1 MVWKKVIN
9 ADSGD
14 ADHHGG
20 DSLDKVSDLFSG
32 VDVDDVDINC
42 DWNFRSG
49 KLNIRNPANTFSYNV
64 VGAALAATRTLNLPL
79 LTGTDTV
86 VVTGLAQTLSNKT
99 LDSTNVIS
107 SSASLPSDAVRTS
120 RENTYDAAYNQIF
133 HSGRLHLLT
142 PDNNGKYWIHGQNL
156 DGEYDL
162 VLPLIT
168 DTVTYTEYLVGIKAT
183 QTLSN
188 KVLDATCDV
197 SDAIG
202 SSSGTGIGTQ
212 SGATVDINTTSA
224 ETDLLNYTVVG
235 SDMCPNGSA
244 VFLISG
250 YLLQN
255 QATGTTYTFAVKF
268 GGTTMW
274 ADVSPT
280 IAQSAT
286 KIPFRIQGEVFNK
299 NATNAQGLSG
309 FIRVNDTT
317 AATTGLGDISSDTN
331 TSPPAFSGN
340 FDSEGADTTKD
351 TTIDQVLQVTVTMSV
366 SNSAT
371 HTVVK
376 HKQVEVKNAS

>member
-42 DWNFRSG
+42 DWNYRSG
-49 KLNIRNPANTFSYNV
+49 KLNIRNPGNTFSYNIV
-64 VGAALAATRTLNLPL
+64 AAALAADRTLNLPL
-79 LTGTDTV
+79 LTGTDTFA
-86 VVTGLAQTLSNKT
+86 VTGLTQTFSNKT
-99 LDSTNVIS
+99 LDATCNVTAATGAAGATIVKTDQ
-107 SSASLPSDAVRTS
+107 A
-120 RENTYDAAYNQIF
+120 NTYAPAYNQVF
-133 HSGRLHLLT
+133 RSGRLHILT
-142 PDNNGKYWIHGQNL
+142 PNGDGSKYWIHGQNIIN
-156 DGEYDL
+156 EIDL
-162 VLPLIT
+162 FLPNIT
-168 DTVTYTEYLVGIKAT
+168 DSDYLIAQYAT
-183 QTLSN
+183 ATLSN
-188 KVLDATCDV
+188 KVLDSTCDV
-197 SDAIG
+197 TDAVG
-202 SSSGTGIGTQ
+202 ASSGTGIGVQ
-212 SGATVDINTTSA
+212 SGTTVDINTTAA

-235 SDMCPNGSA
+235 NDMCPNGSA
-244 VFLISG
+244 RFLITG

-299 NATNAQGLSG
+299 NATGAQGCSG
-309 FIRVNDTT
+309 MIRVNDTG

-351 TTIDQVLQVTVTMSV
+351 TTIDQVLRVTVTMSV

-376 HKQVEVKNAS
+376 HKQVEVINAA

>member
-42 DWNFRSG
+42 DWNYRSG

-86 VVTGLAQTLSNKT
+86 SVTDLAQTLKNKT

-107 SSASLPSDAVRTS
+107 SSTSLPSDVVKTGQI
-120 RENTYDAAYNQIF
+120 NTYGDFNQVF
-133 HSGRLHLLT
+133 RSGRLHILN
-142 PDNNGKYWIHGQNL
+142 PAQDAEYWIHGKAITA
-156 DGEYDL
+156 DHDL
-162 VLPLIT
+162 SLPLIT
-168 DTVTYTEYLVGIKAT
+168 TDTDILVSNETAA
-183 QTLSN
+183 TLSN
-188 KVLDATCDV
+188 KMLDNTCDV
-197 SDAIG
+197 SDALVG
-202 SSSGTGIGTQ
+202 QRTF
-212 SGATVDINTTSA
+212 SGATVDINTTAA
-224 ETDLLNYTVVG
+224 ETDLLNYVVPA
-235 SDMCPNGSA
+235 SSMCTNGS
-244 VFLISG
+244 VRFLISG

-255 QATGTTYTFAVKF
+255 QATGTTYTFKVKF
-268 GGTTMW
+268 GTTVMW
-274 ADVSPT
+274 EDVSPT

-286 KIPFRIQGEVFNK
+286 KIPFRINGEISNK
-299 NATNAQGLSG
+299 NSTAAQCCSG
-309 FIRVNDTT
+309 YIIVNDTT

-351 TTIDQVLQVTVTMSV
+351 TTSNQTLQVTVTMSV

-376 HKQVEVKNAS
+376 HKEAEVRKFT